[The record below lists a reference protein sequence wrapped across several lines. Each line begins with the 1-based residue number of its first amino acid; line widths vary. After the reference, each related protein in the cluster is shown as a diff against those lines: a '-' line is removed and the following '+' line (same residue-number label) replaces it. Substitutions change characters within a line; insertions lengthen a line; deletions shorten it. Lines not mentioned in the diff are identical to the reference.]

1 MAGENSEMKLVCMRV
16 CVRVCARARK
26 CVSASVHI
34 HHGLADVDTYKYI
47 HRITSSSFRAC
58 SSDCSGIKDF
68 DSTRSPM

>member
-1 MAGENSEMKLVCMRV
+1 MAGENSEMMLVCMRV

-47 HRITSSSFRAC
+47 SSHNFFKFPSL
-58 SSDCSGIKDF
+58 SK
-68 DSTRSPM
+68 